1 MGASRAEIQEGTNK
15 EREGVR
21 ESERNKSDQI
31 LVVYARARESLSR
44 WEEGR
49 RND

>member
-1 MGASRAEIQEGTNK
+1 MGARRAEIQERTNK
-15 EREGVR
+15 ERERIR

-31 LVVYARARESLSR
+31 LVVYATARESLSR
-44 WEEGR
+44 WEEER

>member
-1 MGASRAEIQEGTNK
+1 MGARRAEIQERTNK

-31 LVVYARARESLSR
+31 LVVYARARITEQM
-44 WEEGR
+44 GGGKKK
-49 RND
+49 